1 MRSLFIKL
9 LQTLANRKQERIKNI
24 VQSYEVNY
32 EK

>member
-9 LQTLANRKQERIKNI
+9 LQTLANTKQERIKNI
-24 VQSYEVNY
+24 VQNYEVY